1 MRKRGVFENFR
12 RPPTDFSGGGCHLND
27 ERSPTPS
34 YTTRVKNLHKWLETH
49 YPGIQF
55 NKKGVQLASSIKKE
69 DIEKLDYMR
78 YTLLVEL
85 ENPKV
90 IATDYLYCNGS
101 GNCLRKCGGTGQC
114 MPGMLIL
121 NYVPIRC
128 EFSASL
134 YSQHSLN

>member
-1 MRKRGVFENFR
+1 MAA
-12 RPPTDFSGGGCHLND
+12 
-27 ERSPTPS
+27 TPS

-55 NKKGVQLASSIKKE
+55 NKKGVQLASTIKKE
-69 DIEKLDYMR
+69 DVEKLDYMR

-101 GNCLRKCGGTGQC
+101 GNCLRKCGETGQC
-114 MPGMLIL
+114 MPGKLIL
-121 NYVPIRC
+121 NYIPIRC